1 MFWTCFK
8 TSYACFSLAIA
19 LTVQTFVVSVQTEP
33 LCKMELMVIC
43 LKIIKRWR
51 GELMAV
57 LAAKSVLK
65 ETDSKVNRARSNQLK
80 MVENRIGFAG
90 LESELSIYDT
100 YESANRV
107 GLDSDGITLCGM
119 LTGKKVV
126 HCDDVAFDFLPQQS
140 FVMSPNQHIDID
152 FPLAKEQAPTTCLT
166 INLSQARIQQ
176 ISDQLNFKNKPMMEI
191 GEWRYRDSDHLH
203 MDLSQPTQSLL
214 ERLVALYSENSDE
227 RDLMIE
233 LGISELTVRMLQQ
246 QARNFLL
253 KQLDYDPELTGLH
266 KALQHIENYLDLP
279 LDTEQLQKLA
289 CMSRSKFFQRFK
301 QQLGCTPGEYQMQRR
316 IEVSANKLK
325 QGMSV
330 TQASIESGFQNVSH
344 FSRRF
349 YLRYGKSPTEF
360 KRLNTLAEC

>member
-1 MFWTCFK
+1 
-8 TSYACFSLAIA
+8 
-19 LTVQTFVVSVQTEP
+19 
-33 LCKMELMVIC
+33 
-43 LKIIKRWR
+43 
-51 GELMAV
+51 MAD
-57 LAAKSVLK
+57 LAARSVLK
-65 ETDSKVNRARSNQLK
+65 EANSNISRARSNPLK

-126 HCDDVAFDFLPQQS
+126 HCDDVVFDFLPQQS

-152 FPLAKEQAPTTCLT
+152 FPLAKEQDPTTCLT

-176 ISDQLNFKNKPMMEI
+176 ICDQLNLKNKPIAEI
-191 GEWRYRDSDHLH
+191 GEWRYRDSDNLH

-266 KALQHIENYLDLP
+266 RALQHIEDYLDLP
-279 LDTEQLQKLA
+279 LDMEQLQKLA

-301 QQLGCTPGEYQMQRR
+301 QQLGCTPGEYQIQRR
-316 IEVSANKLK
+316 IEVAATKLK

-330 TQASIESGFQNVSH
+330 TQASIESGFLNVSH

-360 KRLNTLAEC
+360 KRLDNLDQN